1 MDSITPATVNQLIL
15 SIINRIIYFGFM
27 DKHSFR
33 SMMRKVKY
41 AKDYFFKT
49 TYPTIYFQNHNR
61 IKRDSTQMLP
71 SSFTSFLE

>member
-1 MDSITPATVNQLIL
+1 MNSITPATVNQLIL

-33 SMMRKVKY
+33 SIMRKVKY
-41 AKDYFFKT
+41 AKDYLFKT
-49 TYPTIYFQNHNR
+49 INSTIYSQNYKK
-61 IKRDSTQMLP
+61 IKRDSIQMLP